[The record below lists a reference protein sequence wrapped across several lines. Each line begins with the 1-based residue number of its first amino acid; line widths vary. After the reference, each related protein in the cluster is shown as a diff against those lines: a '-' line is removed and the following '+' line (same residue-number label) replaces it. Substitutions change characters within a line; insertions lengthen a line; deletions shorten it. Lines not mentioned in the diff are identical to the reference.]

1 MPRALGI
8 CEGGWNKSGVLTE
21 NFSSI
26 SPISILIKNNAGVFY
41 LFKDFLRNIKGTVLT
56 PNLYK
61 WFAVMDEVNEE
72 EKVPSFQR

>member
-1 MPRALGI
+1 MLG
-8 CEGGWNKSGVLTE
+8 
-21 NFSSI
+21 F
-26 SPISILIKNNAGVFY
+26 FY